1 MSLNLSSA
9 HARDWDEQEVSSWL
23 STLNLKGPGA
33 SEIPQIFQTH
43 EIDGDA
49 LFTDIDHEA
58 LGELGISFLQRK
70 KIIRALDKLI
80 AGVEERESWTTN
92 TPVQVYSMKR
102 ESWCDGTVLKVFEDS
117 EGEWLEIGY
126 GNLSKQVQRYCEDI
140 RPSPQRIEHRIEQ
153 RKSKRMQQNGR
164 SSEPIQT
171 SPPPDY
177 VDQINDDQILK
188 FLPDSKPRTLWID
201 MAGRVQSVPMKTLLS
216 RLCDQ
221 FVNITDVTH
230 RPLSRFDCN
239 YLSLLLCTRF
249 GAQENEV
256 SITVFSRFWSQW
268 FYPFCLTICSI
279 RLMWE
284 QKEPKLIHGLISKQE
299 AETQL
304 QNTPSGTFLIRMS
317 DSQPGCFSLMF
328 FDTSSRNPRVRYLLI
343 QPTGSGD
350 FELSAGTNMK
360 KASLS
365 DIVLSLKKLK
375 QLHTSNGLVG
385 KREAFE
391 PFARQHVRR
400 APSEDRTG
408 SEAGNTMTGTSFI
421 SEGSTLT
428 EIPKVVII
436 QGREG
441 LSGHYSQYPPNEWRG
456 GRPTYKGPV
465 HPQENEHVCLWFDD
479 QRSEW
484 TLSLE
489 SMIGSNHCLAFTQ
502 DPASDPSK
510 ISPFHS
516 WQVALGADMGWGHEK
531 LVIRTKKNEHASM
544 SKPSGPSGKF

>member
-1 MSLNLSSA
+1 MSIKDSLSSA
-9 HARDWDEQEVSSWL
+9 YSRDWDAREVSSWL
-23 STLNLKGPGA
+23 STGHLKGPGA
-33 SEIPQIFQTH
+33 SEIPQIFETH

-49 LFTDIDHEA
+49 LFTDIDDEA

-70 KIIRALDKLI
+70 KIIRALDKLV

-92 TPVQVYSMKR
+92 TPVQVFSMKR
-102 ESWCDGTVLKVFEDS
+102 ESWCDGTVLKVFEDN
-117 EGEWLEIGY
+117 EGEWLEVGY

-153 RKSKRMQQNGR
+153 RKSKRLQPSGR
-164 SSEPIQT
+164 SSEPIQSS
-171 SPPPDY
+171 SPQP
-177 VDQINDDQILK
+177 DQISDDQILK
-188 FLPDSKPRTLWID
+188 FLPDPKARTLWIE
-201 MAGRVQSVPMKTLLS
+201 MAGRVQSVSMKVLLT

-230 RPLSRFDCN
+230 RPLSRSDCN

-249 GAQENEV
+249 GAQEAEV

-268 FYPFCLTICSI
+268 FYPFCLTICTI

-299 AETQL
+299 AENQL

-328 FDTSSRNPRVRYLLI
+328 FDTSSRNHRVRYLLI

-375 QLHTSNGLVG
+375 QLHSSNGLFE
-385 KREAFE
+385 KQDAFE
-391 PFARQHVRR
+391 PFARQHIRR
-400 APSEDRTG
+400 VSEDRTV

-428 EIPKVVII
+428 EIPKVVVI

-441 LSGHYSQYPPNEWRG
+441 LSGTYNQYPPNEWRG
-456 GRPTYKGPV
+456 GRPTYKGPI

-510 ISPFHS
+510 ISSFHS
-516 WQVALGADMGWGHEK
+516 WQVALGQNQGWGHEK
-531 LVIRTKKNEHASM
+531 LTILTQKETHVL
-544 SKPSGPSGKF
+544 SKPS

>member
-1 MSLNLSSA
+1 MSLKDTLSSA
-9 HARDWDEQEVSSWL
+9 HARDWDEAEVSSWL

-33 SEIPQIFQTH
+33 SDIPHIFETH

-49 LFTDIDHEA
+49 LFTDIDDEA

-140 RPSPQRIEHRIEQ
+140 RPAPQRIEHRIEQ
-153 RKSKRMQQNGR
+153 RKSKRMQNGR

-171 SPPPDY
+171 SPPPTE
-177 VDQINDDQILK
+177 QINDDQILK
-188 FLPDSKPRTLWID
+188 FLPDSKARNLWID
-201 MAGRVQSVPMKTLLS
+201 MAGRVQSIPMKTLLT

-230 RPLSRFDCN
+230 RPLSRSDCN
-239 YLSLLLCTRF
+239 YLTLLLCTRF
-249 GAQENEV
+249 GAQESEV

-268 FYPFCLTICSI
+268 FYPFCLTICTI

-284 QKEPKLIHGLISKQE
+284 QKEPKLIHGLITKQD
-299 AETQL
+299 AENQL

-328 FDTSSRNPRVRYLLI
+328 FDTSSRNARVRYLLI
-343 QPTGSGD
+343 QPTGSGE

-375 QLHTSNGLVG
+375 QLHTSSGLLE
-385 KREAFE
+385 KRDAFE

-400 APSEDRTG
+400 ISEDRTA

-428 EIPKVVII
+428 EIPKVIVIE
-436 QGREG
+436 GREG
-441 LSGHYSQYPPNEWRG
+441 LSGIYNQYPSNEWRG

-489 SMIGSNHCLAFTQ
+489 SMMGSNHCLAFTQ

-510 ISPFHS
+510 ISPFQS
-516 WQVALGADMGWGHEK
+516 WQVALGQNQGWGHEK
-531 LVIRTKKNEHASM
+531 LAIMTKKDVSM
-544 SKPSGPSGKF
+544 SKPLS